1 MLERLL
7 VGETISLD
15 LVNTEWIADGDQ
27 VDFLAAEGAPEL
39 WLREY
44 GFDPAEEDVDALRAS
59 RTAIRSL
66 LDSPG
71 TEADA
76 RMNAVLSHG
85 RESITVT
92 AGRPTT
98 TPSMD
103 PGWGAA
109 WLTAR
114 AFTEL
119 LATHPDRIRQCA
131 HPDCVLYFY
140 DTSKNGRRRWHSMET
155 CGNRTKSARHY
166 RRYVSDEKAK
176 QRAES
181 EGTK

>member
-15 LVNTEWIADGDQ
+15 LVNTEWIDRGEK

-44 GFDPAEEDVDALRAS
+44 GFDPAEEDVDALRTS
-59 RTAIRSL
+59 RAAIRAL

-71 TEADA
+71 PSADA

-85 RESITVT
+85 YESTSV
-92 AGRPTT
+92 ADGRPAT
-98 TPSMD
+98 TPTVDS
-103 PGWGAA
+103 GWGAA
-109 WLTAR
+109 WRSAR

-119 LATHPDRIRQCA
+119 VATHPDRIRQCA

-140 DTSKNGRRRWHSMET
+140 DTSRNGSRRWHSMET
-155 CGNRTKSARHY
+155 CGGRNKSARHY
-166 RRYVSDEKAK
+166 RRHVTDEKAK
-176 QRAES
+176 HHLES
-181 EGTK
+181 TPMK

>member
-15 LVNTEWIADGDQ
+15 LVNTAWIDHGEM
-27 VDFLAAEGAPEL
+27 VEFLAADGAAEL

-44 GFDPAEEDVDALRAS
+44 GFDPATEDVETLRAA
-59 RTAIRSL
+59 RAAIRSL
-66 LDSPG
+66 LESPG
-71 TEADA
+71 PEADA
-76 RMNAVLSHG
+76 RMNDVLSHG
-85 RESITVT
+85 YESTRVSG
-92 AGRPTT
+92 GRPGTT
-98 TPSMD
+98 STTD

-109 WLTAR
+109 WRAAR

-140 DTSKNGRRRWHSMET
+140 DTSRNGSRRWHSMET
-155 CGNRTKSARHY
+155 CGARTKSARHY
-166 RRYVSDEKAK
+166 RRSVNEEKAK
-176 QRAES
+176 QP
-181 EGTK
+181 